1 MKVYKAT
8 DKNMKCRGFQYEL
21 GKTAE
26 VEGDIELC
34 KKGFHACEMPIDV
47 LGYYAPG
54 DGSRYFEAELE
65 DVSEKRSD
73 DTKRVGKKLTLS
85 AEIGIPGLAKAQVE
99 YVKAQCDFDNSIKKA
114 DAEKKNHATGESG
127 AASAAGERGAASA
140 TGERGAASA
149 TGLRGAASA
158 TGESG
163 AASAT
168 GWSGAAS
175 ATGWSGAA
183 SATGNSGAASATGES
198 GAASA
203 TGLSGAASATGNSGA
218 ASATGNSGAAS
229 ATGWRGAAS
238 ATGWRGAA
246 SATGLSGAASA
257 TGESGAASA
266 TGWSGAASA
275 TGESGAASATGWRG
289 AASATGKGCVA
300 MTTGYYGRV
309 MGEIGNAIVCVERGA
324 GGEINTILA
333 GIVDGKTLKPGVWY
347 TVKNGQWVEV
357 QK

>member
-8 DKNMKCRGFQYEL
+8 DKDMKCRGFQYEL

-34 KKGFHACEMPIDV
+34 ENGLHACEMPLDV

-65 DVSEKRSD
+65 DVSDEKGIE

-85 AEIGIPGLAKAQVE
+85 AEIGIPGLVKAQVE
-99 YVKAQCDFDNSIKKA
+99 YVKAQCDFDNAIKKA
-114 DAEKKNHATGESG
+114 NAEKKNSATGKS
-127 AASAAGERGAASA
+127 GAASA
-140 TGERGAASA
+140 TGER
-149 TGLRGAASA
+149 
-158 TGESG
+158 G

-183 SATGNSGAASATGES
+183 SATGKRGAASATGE
-198 GAASA
+198 
-203 TGLSGAASATGNSGA
+203 
-218 ASATGNSGAAS
+218 
-229 ATGWRGAAS
+229 
-238 ATGWRGAA
+238 
-246 SATGLSGAASA
+246 
-257 TGESGAASA
+257 
-266 TGWSGAASA
+266 
-275 TGESGAASATGWRG
+275 RG
-289 AASATGKGCVA
+289 AASATGKYCVA
-300 MTTGYYGRV
+300 MTTGFFGRV
-309 MGEIGNAIVCVERGA
+309 MGDIGNAIVCVERRDN
-324 GGEINTILA
+324 GEIAAILS
-333 GIVDGKTLKPGVWY
+333 GIVDGETLKPGVWY